1 MKSCFECGAH
11 NPQWVSVSYGIFIC
25 LECSG
30 KHRSL
35 GVHLSFVR
43 SISLDKWK
51 DIELEKMKVGG
62 NRAAKEF
69 FASQPDYKSSMNIQ
83 QKYNTRAAALY
94 RDKISTEAAGKEWSE
109 STANLHNQS
118 SSSLNSLSTTT
129 NRSSSL
135 SLNRGLNSNN
145 NTSRDNFYGDDSS
158 YGFESAYQSGTTY
171 NNEAIKSQTADFFA
185 RKQNEN
191 MSRPE

>member
-1 MKSCFECGAH
+1 
-11 NPQWVSVSYGIFIC
+11 VSVSYGIFIC

-62 NRAAKEF
+62 NRAAKLF
-69 FASQPDYKSSMNIQ
+69 FEAHADDLKPSMSIQ
-83 QKYNTRAAALY
+83 QKYNTRTAALY
-94 RDKISTEAAGKEWSE
+94 RDKIATEAAGGQWSE
-109 STANLHNQS
+109 ATAKISNSSYSNL
-118 SSSLNSLSTTT
+118 
-129 NRSSSL
+129 SSL
-135 SLNRGLNSNN
+135 SAATASSSNRSGSSASL
-145 NTSRDNFYGDDSS
+145 TKYDDSS
-158 YGFESAYQSGTTY
+158 SAGFDTYQTAGGAGGNF
-171 NNEAIKSQTADFFA
+171 NNPDALKSQTADFFS

-191 MSRPE
+191 LTRPE